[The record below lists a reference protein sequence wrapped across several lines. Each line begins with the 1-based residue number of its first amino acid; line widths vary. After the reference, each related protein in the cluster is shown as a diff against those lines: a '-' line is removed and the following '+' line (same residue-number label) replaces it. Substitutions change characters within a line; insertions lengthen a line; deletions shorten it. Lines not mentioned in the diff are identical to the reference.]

1 VPVSSE
7 VTNLTSFANEACDQ
21 VDIRSGFM
29 PLPEHYIDEKTVMD
43 IREYFSRPRLIDTVT
58 YNQTSRGVMSSYDM
72 TNALLNSNLT
82 NFERVFG
89 AFGWRGTVCYRI
101 QAISNPFQAGRV
113 RLALDPCWG
122 DQTAWSR
129 GEAITPISQLPG
141 VEMDIC
147 ESTSAILKV
156 PFIHPLN
163 YFTVSTTAGAGGTD
177 IGLVTLFAMTP
188 IALGSGG
195 IAPSIAVWRWVEDFE
210 LIGACPG
217 NLNVQP
223 QAGKF
228 QSNKRDT
235 AAMEQDAIPGNLSNV
250 LAAGAKFA
258 TWLGTKVPLISS
270 YSGTTSWML
279 RETARVA
286 ASLGWSKPLITTPLN
301 KMLNTYNTYQFN
313 SDGSDGGNGV
323 GMFADNAVAPL
334 SGFAG
339 TDVDEMSFDYVKST
353 YAVIAQPSFSTTD
366 ITSSYIYQ
374 CALRP
379 RDLYF
384 QPGSDNFG
392 FTVTS
397 GQSFWPSPVC
407 ALQNV
412 FEKYRGGLKFRVK
425 ISKTKFHTGRLVLG
439 YIPNYPNNVNKPL
452 VPANPLDM
460 QYKSVVW
467 DLREGNIM
475 EFECPFLSPFGYLD
489 ADYFYG
495 NFFICVI
502 EPLAG
507 PPTVAQTVP
516 FIVEVAGMPDLE
528 FAVPSTAINPI
539 ANLNPDFF
547 AQAGPFEPYAVE
559 KDTTVSMYAIGEKI
573 NSVKQMISRACLDYT
588 QTGSG
593 QYQPSIALNYPS
605 LVPATGTPKTGIT
618 GIDSSYINYFSGWYR
633 FARGGFMIDAIP
645 IGNDIALTATRFNPN
660 DNTAVPIITEGRTAL
675 HIKYPYYNNFSRNL
689 VAAQTPFGFSETSNL
704 LFSVSSGTTEAS
716 TLIYKRAADD
726 FQLGYFV
733 GAPPLLKP
741 FSPLGE
747 VWSNARN
754 ALSTDH

>member
-1 VPVSSE
+1 
-7 VTNLTSFANEACDQ
+7 
-21 VDIRSGFM
+21 M
-29 PLPEHYIDEKTVMD
+29 PLPEHYVDEKTVMD
-43 IREYFSRPRLIDTVT
+43 IREYFSRPKLIDTVT
-58 YNQTSRGVMSSYDM
+58 YNQSSRGVMSTYSN
-72 TNALLNSNLT
+72 TNNNLNSGLT
-82 NFERVFG
+82 NFQRVFG
-89 AFGWRGTVCYRI
+89 SFGWRGTVCFRI

-113 RLALDPCWG
+113 RLALDPCIG
-122 DQTAWSR
+122 DSNSWPR
-129 GEAITPISQLPG
+129 GTAITPVSQLPG

-147 ESTSAILKV
+147 ESTSSILKI
-156 PFIHPLN
+156 PFVHPLN

-223 QAGKF
+223 QAGRF
-228 QSNKRDT
+228 QRNKLDT
-235 AAMEQDAIPGNLSNV
+235 AAMEQDAIPGNVSNV

-279 RETARVA
+279 RETAKVA
-286 ASLGWSKPLITTPLN
+286 ASLGWSKPLVTTPLN

-313 SDGSDGGNGV
+313 SDGTDGGNGV
-323 GMFADNAVAPL
+323 GMFSDNAVAPL
-334 SGFAG
+334 PGFAG
-339 TDVDEMSFDYVKST
+339 TDVDEMSFDYIKST
-353 YAVIAQPSFSTTD
+353 FAAIAQPSLSTTD
-366 ITSSYIYQ
+366 TSSTIIYQ

-384 QPGSDNFG
+384 QPGAENVG
-392 FTVTS
+392 ITVTS
-397 GQSFWPSPVC
+397 GLSYWPSPVC

-412 FEKYRGGLKFRVK
+412 FEKYRGGLKFRIK
-425 ISKTKFHTGRLVLG
+425 ISKTKFHTGRLVVG
-439 YIPNYPNNVNKPL
+439 FIPNFPNNNNKPL
-452 VPANPLDM
+452 IPTNVLDM

-467 DLREGNIM
+467 DLREGNVL
-475 EFECPFLSPFGYLD
+475 EFECPFICPFAYLD
-489 ADYFYG
+489 ADYYYG
-495 NFFICVI
+495 NFIVAVI

-516 FIVEVAGMPDLE
+516 FIVEVAGMEDLE
-528 FAVPSTAINPI
+528 FAIPVTAVNSI

-547 AQAGPFEPYAVE
+547 AQAGQFQPYATE
-559 KDTTVSMYAIGEKI
+559 KDKTVAMYAIGEKI

-588 QTGSG
+588 QVGSG
-593 QYQPSIALNYPS
+593 SYQPNLELNFPGV
-605 LVPATGTPKTGIT
+605 VPPTGLPKTAIT
-618 GIDSSYINYFSGWYR
+618 GIDSSFLNYFLGWFR
-633 FARGGFMIDAIP
+633 FSRGGFMVDVIP
-645 IGNDIALTATRFNPN
+645 VGNDIALTATRFNPT
-660 DNTAVPIITEGRTAL
+660 DCTSVPVITEGRTAL

-689 VAAQTPFGFSETSNL
+689 VAAQTPYGVSEKANL
-704 LFSVSSGTTEAS
+704 FFSVPAGSTESS

-726 FQLGYFV
+726 YQLGYFV
-733 GAPPLLKP
+733 GAPPLIQR

-747 VWSNARN
+747 VWSNARD